1 MGIIN
6 IDNHS
11 CFKEFQKDRLFFA
24 AAGVLLNTLA
34 DNIHLR
40 SQEVDF
46 FIYFEELHKYR
57 HDDESCC

>member
-11 CFKEFQKDRLFFA
+11 CFKEFQKDLFFA

-34 DNIHLR
+34 DSHLR

-46 FIYFEELHKYR
+46 FLL
-57 HDDESCC
+57 